1 METLQLLFF
10 PSGHKPEPGV
20 SHERLAYVALK
31 LSGLDES
38 RYKTVLDGEEY
49 IIISP
54 YRCMSFIEFD
64 GVITDM
70 INKLKDIRRQAK
82 VKFDKDDEKRRL
94 KSSK

>member
-10 PSGHKPEPGV
+10 PSGHKPELGF
-20 SHERLAYVALK
+20 SHEHLAYVALK
-31 LSGLDES
+31 LSGLDKS
-38 RYKTVLDGEEY
+38 RYKTALDGEEY

-54 YRCMSFIEFD
+54 YECMSFIEFD
-64 GVITDM
+64 EVIGNL
-70 INKLKDIRRQAK
+70 IKKLNDIRKQAK